1 MTQAGIAGRARTAI
15 GFFRAHPRLTKA
27 IQALIVATTIAL
39 CAWAV
44 VDQWHK
50 AGPRLA
56 HAKPVVGDARI
67 VRYATFRC
75 LT

>member
-1 MTQAGIAGRARTAI
+1 VAQAGIVGRVRTAI
-15 GFFRAHPRLTKA
+15 AFFRAHPRLTKA
-27 IQALIVATTIAL
+27 IQALLVATTIAL

-56 HAKPVVGDARI
+56 HAKPAYVALAFV
-67 VRYATFRC
+67 
-75 LT
+75 